1 MPFQTSRMLSIQ
13 RQGAEF
19 ALVELANHFGRSLPV
34 KLPKLW
40 EAIVGPL
47 QDIKKGGPFGK
58 KCVRCSLNSFV
69 RLLWRVAAILR
80 SVRSLQSLK
89 KAASIMY
96 QWRFPFF
103 TPLVVWF
110 ELAIFLLNYQR
121 NALNFVID
129 VHSPK
134 SNISHLLPDWTC
146 VWCLLCFL
154 FTKMRRN
161 LLVSI
166 LKPRIWCT
174 VYKFLKYL
182 YLRYTRNYYQR

>member
-1 MPFQTSRMLSIQ
+1 MLSIQ

-34 KLPKLW
+34 KLLKLW
-40 EAIVGPL
+40 DAIVGPL
-47 QDIKKGGPFGK
+47 QDIKKGDPFGK
-58 KCVRCSLNSFV
+58 KSVRCSLNMSFV
-69 RLLWRVAAILR
+69 RLLWSPAAILR

-103 TPLVVWF
+103 F
-110 ELAIFLLNYQR
+110 ELAIFLLNYQG
-121 NALNFVID
+121 NVLNFVID

-134 SNISHLLPDWTC
+134 NNISHLLPDWTC
-146 VWCLLCFL
+146 VWCRLCFL

-166 LKPRIWCT
+166 LKLRIWCT

-182 YLRYTRNYYQR
+182 YLLYTRNYYQR